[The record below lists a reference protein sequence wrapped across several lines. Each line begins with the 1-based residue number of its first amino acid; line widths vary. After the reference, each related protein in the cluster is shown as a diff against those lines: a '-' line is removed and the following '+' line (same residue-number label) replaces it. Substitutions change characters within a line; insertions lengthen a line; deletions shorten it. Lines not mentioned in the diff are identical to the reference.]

1 MLLKIIT
8 LILLIKKIVLL
19 NFHYVKCSIE
29 CETFMNIFKVDFQF

>member
-8 LILLIKKIVLL
+8 QILLIKKIVLL
-19 NFHYVKCSIE
+19 NFHYVE